1 MASEAN
7 EVSERQQKKVITPE
21 HVIEA
26 LMTLGFQEYVE
37 DVKTVHKEYKE
48 QASVRGI
55 SLHRSFIQL
64 TMLTAP
70 AETSQARKE
79 QTGQAGHPGRG
90 AREAAAAAV

>member
-1 MASEAN
+1 MKLWRRGSGEAGRVGAVHPLTIISTSSPPPSRTEFIHLVASEAN

-48 QASVRGI
+48 QASVRDI
-55 SLHRSFIQL
+55 HDH
-64 TMLTAP
+64 T
-70 AETSQARKE
+70 
-79 QTGQAGHPGRG
+79 
-90 AREAAAAAV
+90 

>member
-1 MASEAN
+1 MKLWRRGSGEAGRVGAVYPLTIISTSFPRTEFIHLVASEAN

-48 QASVRGI
+48 QASVRDI
-55 SLHRSFIQL
+55 HDH
-64 TMLTAP
+64 T
-70 AETSQARKE
+70 
-79 QTGQAGHPGRG
+79 
-90 AREAAAAAV
+90 

>member
-1 MASEAN
+1 MKLVGWGQYTRLPSFQPLSPPSRTEFIHLVASEAN

-48 QASVRGI
+48 QASVRDI
-55 SLHRSFIQL
+55 HDH
-64 TMLTAP
+64 T
-70 AETSQARKE
+70 
-79 QTGQAGHPGRG
+79 
-90 AREAAAAAV
+90 